1 MNRRREAAHH
11 HGPRLFPFIMIAGGL
26 YIMVRV
32 LCHVSGF
39 FYLFFLC
46 PSRPRQHFPSSPAS
60 SAAGYGCGRKTLW
73 PSSLAGCSPAEGR
86 VRGSARSQPLQGL
99 AAPWGFSL
107 GESPLLHALPPTRDA
122 SARRASLWG
131 ADESV
136 NKWKC
141 VGSELYGCG
150 REMVTWF
157 WWNTSPLMNIGYRWA
172 DWSRSGCSPLPWRS
186 SWSFLLH
193 HHFSLLLNF
202 LLFFLDLRIFWKGVC
217 WVARHYCRAEITQ
230 KAINQG

>member
-1 MNRRREAAHH
+1 
-11 HGPRLFPFIMIAGGL
+11 MIAGGL

-99 AAPWGFSL
+99 AAP
-107 GESPLLHALPPTRDA
+107 
-122 SARRASLWG
+122 
-131 ADESV
+131 
-136 NKWKC
+136 
-141 VGSELYGCG
+141 
-150 REMVTWF
+150 
-157 WWNTSPLMNIGYRWA
+157 
-172 DWSRSGCSPLPWRS
+172 
-186 SWSFLLH
+186 
-193 HHFSLLLNF
+193 
-202 LLFFLDLRIFWKGVC
+202 
-217 WVARHYCRAEITQ
+217 
-230 KAINQG
+230 